1 MSTKTVLL
9 TGARA
14 PVTLD
19 LARSFHQLGCRVIC
33 VDSLRKTL
41 CTYSK
46 CVDRFI
52 VVSSPAEN
60 LEAFSNDLIKAIQE
74 EGVDLVVPTCEEALY
89 VAKIQEKLPC
99 DVFTSSFELVER
111 LHNKWTFAQMT
122 REMSPKTE
130 RLKDKTIGPPYV
142 VKPIYSRFAAHVE
155 IIREEKEL
163 EECESNPKIAQEFVD
178 GGSYCSYA
186 VVKSGKVR
194 AYSAYKVL
202 HSIGMGAA
210 YSMESIQN
218 NEMETFVFNFVK
230 AIGYTG
236 QISFDFIKTK
246 ERLYVIE
253 CNPRATSGVHL
264 FDCCQELGN
273 AFFDQEVLKAPLGNI
288 YHEPLTMV
296 WYGMKQKE
304 IIRKHFWKHFLAG
317 KNIVIRAF
325 DLGPL
330 FFFPMVLLELMRLT
344 IFKRKKLHRALSED
358 LEYNG
363 EVSCES

>member
-1 MSTKTVLL
+1 M
-9 TGARA
+9 
-14 PVTLD
+14 
-19 LARSFHQLGCRVIC
+19 
-33 VDSLRKTL
+33 DSLRKTL
-41 CTYSK
+41 CTFSR
-46 CVDRFI
+46 CVDRFV
-52 VVSSPAEN
+52 VVSPPAED
-60 LEAFSNDLIKAIQE
+60 LEGFTRDLITVIHE
-74 EGVDLVVPTCEEALY
+74 EGVNLVIPTCEEALY
-89 VAKIQEKLPC
+89 IAKIQERLPC
-99 DVFTSSFELVER
+99 DVFTSSFELVET
-111 LHNKWTFAQMT
+111 LHNKWSFAQMT
-122 REMSPKTE
+122 RETSPKTE
-130 RLKDKTIGPPYV
+130 LLKDKTIGPPYV

-155 IIREEKEL
+155 IVREEKNI
-163 EECESNPKIAQEFVD
+163 EESEINPKIAQEFVD
-178 GGSYCSYA
+178 GESYCSYA
-186 VVKSGKVR
+186 VAKNGKVR
-194 AYSAYKVL
+194 AYSVYRVL

-210 YSMESIQN
+210 YSMESILDD
-218 NEMETFVFNFVK
+218 EIETFVFSFVK

-273 AFFDQEVLKAPLGNI
+273 AFFDQGLLKPPPGKI

-296 WYGMKQKE
+296 WYGIKQKE
-304 IIRKHFWKHFLAG
+304 ILRKHFWKHFLAG

-344 IFKRKKLHRALSED
+344 IFKRKKLHQALSED

-363 EVSCES
+363 EISCES

>member
-1 MSTKTVLL
+1 LNTKTVLF

-19 LARSFHQLGCRVIC
+19 LARSFYQLGCRVIC
-33 VDSLRKTL
+33 VDSLPKTL

-52 VVSSPAEN
+52 VVSSPAED
-60 LEAFSNDLIKAIQE
+60 LEAFSNDLIKVIQE
-74 EGVDLVVPTCEEALY
+74 ERVDLVIPTCEEALY
-89 VAKIQEKLPC
+89 VAKIQKRLPC
-99 DVFTSSFELVER
+99 EVFTSSFELVEA

-122 REMSPKTE
+122 KEMSPKTE
-130 RLKDKTIGPPYV
+130 CLRDKTISPPYI
-142 VKPIYSRFAAHVE
+142 VKPVYSRFAAHVE
-155 IIREEKEL
+155 VVRKEKEI

-178 GGSYCSYA
+178 GKSYCAYA

-210 YSMESIQN
+210 YSMESIQDD
-218 NEMETFVFNFVK
+218 EMETFVFNFVK
-230 AIGYTG
+230 EMGYTG

-264 FDCCQELGN
+264 FDCCQELGS
-273 AFFDQEVLKAPLGNI
+273 AFFDQGFLKPPLGNI

-304 IIRKHFWKHFLAG
+304 ILRKHFWKHFLAG

-330 FFFPMVLLELMRLT
+330 FFFPMVLIELMRLT